1 MDHLTH
7 NDLVE
12 RAHLHDVLKLF
23 VRVSQSELTCV
34 GCAEGVREYVGCVDG
49 VRECVGCVEG
59 VREYVGC
66 VEGVK
71 ECVGCVEGV
80 RECVGC
86 VEGKHV
92 REWDVQECGCD
103 VWKE

>member
-12 RAHLHDVLKLF
+12 GAHLHDVLKLF
-23 VRVSQSELTCV
+23 VHVTQSKLT
-34 GCAEGVREYVGCVDG
+34 
-49 VRECVGCVEG
+49 CVEG

-66 VEGVK
+66 VEG
-71 ECVGCVEGV
+71 
-80 RECVGC
+80 
-86 VEGKHV
+86 V